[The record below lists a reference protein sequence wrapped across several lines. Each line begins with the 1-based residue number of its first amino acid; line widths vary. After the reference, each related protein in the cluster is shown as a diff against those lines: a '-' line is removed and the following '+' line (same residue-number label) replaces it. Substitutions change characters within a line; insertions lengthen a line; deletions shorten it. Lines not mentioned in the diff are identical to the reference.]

1 MESAKVSA
9 TRILK
14 SRAFLFLV
22 VILLL
27 AAVLGVTL
35 GGSPSTEE
43 HDLRAQLTASTTLAR
58 TLENVTFSAEG
69 SRGDIA
75 TYAWDMGDGTLIEG
89 ETVVHGY
96 EMGGWYNVTLTV
108 TCQAGHHATD
118 TVLVGI
124 QPEDNHRT
132 RDLPRDR
139 DVRPRWQ
146 HGFGL
151 LGDVGPH
158 IAPPTSNLEYHVVR
172 AMGTFR
178 VYVEVWVHQD
188 EGYVTTLLHEE
199 EHTMTGQDL
208 HFTYTVEPEDLP
220 EEAALNRTQVHVS
233 TMIDQGRW
241 ASSSIS
247 VDVQFPFQELVDAS
261 SEDPEDGSV

>member
-1 MESAKVSA
+1 MESAKISA

-22 VILLL
+22 VVLLV
-27 AAVLGVTL
+27 AAVLGVTI
-35 GGSPSTEE
+35 GGSPSAEE
-43 HDLRAQLTASTTLAR
+43 HDLMAHMTASTTLAR
-58 TLENVTFSAEG
+58 TLENITFSAEG
-69 SRGDIA
+69 SKGDIA
-75 TYAWDMGDGTLIEG
+75 AYTWDMGDGTNLEG
-89 ETVVHGY
+89 ETVAHGY
-96 EMGGWYNVTLTV
+96 EMGGWYNVTLTI
-108 TCQAGHHATD
+108 TCQGGHEATD
-118 TVLVGI
+118 VVTVGI

-139 DVRPRWQ
+139 DVRPLWQ

-158 IAPPTSNLEYHVVR
+158 IAPPSSTLEYHVVR
-172 AMGTFR
+172 AIGTFR
-178 VYVEVWVHQD
+178 VYVEVWVYQD

-208 HFTYTVEPEDLP
+208 HFTYSVEPEDLP
-220 EEAALNRTQVHVS
+220 EEAAFNRTQVHVS

-247 VDVQFPFQELVDAS
+247 VDVEFPFEELKDAS
-261 SEDPEDGSV
+261 SEELEDELR